1 MAQMN
6 ETLPT
11 IKIDEFE
18 GPLDLLLHLIR
29 ISEMDIYDIKIS
41 SITTQYLDYLH
52 AQKEL
57 QLDIAGEYLVMAATL
72 TEIKGKMLLPNT
84 EVPDDIGDEDDPR
97 NDLMD
102 QLIEYQRYQ
111 EASVNLKDLEGQRKQ
126 LFTRPQADVPDDINL
141 NLVTPGV
148 QLSDLQKAFEKM
160 IAKKLTNEPIH
171 QTIQEDE
178 VSIGDR
184 MIQVKDQV
192 HHYKQ
197 GVLFENLFDDVIDRV
212 NLVTTFMALLELVK
226 DNQVILQQNELFDSI
241 LIKEIQEK

>member
-84 EVPDDIGDEDDPR
+84 EDPDDLGDEDDPR

-126 LFTRPQADVPDDINL
+126 LFTRPQADVPNDINL

-197 GVLFENLFDDVIDRV
+197 GVLFENLFDDVVDRV

-226 DNQVILQQNELFDSI
+226 DNQIILQQNELFDSI